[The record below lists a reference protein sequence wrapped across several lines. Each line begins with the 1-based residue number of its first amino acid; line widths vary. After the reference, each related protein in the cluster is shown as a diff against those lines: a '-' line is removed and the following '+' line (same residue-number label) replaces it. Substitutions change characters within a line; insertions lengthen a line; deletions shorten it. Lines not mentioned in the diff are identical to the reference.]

1 MDYRLF
7 LKYEKLDKYI
17 TESLNGLYATNDEAN
32 QKNGELWFIEGSF
45 DSVLDFLENWELA
58 PIDIS
63 SKGKFDI
70 VLFNADNEV
79 YGIYKDDDVLDIFIT
94 SKEINHLWK
103 THNPST
109 KKVTVAYGSDLI
121 NTKSALKRFI
131 K

>member
-7 LKYEKLDKYI
+7 LKYENLDKYI
-17 TESLNGLYATNDEAN
+17 TESLNGLYATNNEAN

-94 SKEINHLWK
+94 SKEINRSWK

-121 NTKSALKRFI
+121 SNKSAI
-131 K
+131 KN